1 MANPQIRIVELPT
14 AGTLTP
20 PVTNYFI
27 AIESSADGAA
37 KITVNNFLS
46 QAGASLYANRVSS
59 TTDNGIA
66 RFDGTSGLLQ
76 GSSATIS
83 DGGTITAAG
92 FNSTS
97 SERYKT
103 NISRLENSLNIL
115 SCLEGVKYNPKHN
128 LNIQEVGL
136 IAERVNT
143 VLPQVVYKNLD
154 GQPEG
159 VDYNR
164 LVAVLINA
172 VNELHAKVIALE
184 EGKSNCHCK

>member
-14 AGTLTP
+14 ASTLTP

-76 GSSATIS
+76 GSSATVS

-128 LNIQEVGL
+128 LNTQEVGL

-164 LVAVLINA
+164 IVAVLINA
-172 VNELHAKVIALE
+172 INELHAKVIALE

>member
-128 LNIQEVGL
+128 LNTQEVGL

>member
-14 AGTLTP
+14 AGALTP

-128 LNIQEVGL
+128 LNTQEVGL